1 MQQNLPNNSV
11 SAHERRRN
19 GLKTLLKSILK
30 GSLFSISVYVLWTAA
45 VFLSRTEGDIAKY
58 TIRLFLA
65 SGIAI
70 VYHMIFQSDRNKWAL
85 MTSAVFSGILL
96 CVIELAMI
104 GKTTFLMMHFYK
116 NMYRENVACI
126 EAVSLIAYGVHIL
139 PVMFKKDRV
148 ASEGIHEEKPSSVFG
163 TLLYA
168 LYFVLPVVL
177 MGIAGTL
184 ITVAANSIIPV
195 IISVGIISCVGVM
208 LFDFQ
213 SKRSGRRSGFLL
225 ASAIQAAVVLI
236 AAYIVIV
243 PLSSAFKWSLTFYGA
258 GVLALIGLLAV
269 FFAIFLY
276 ALLSVA
282 LHALKRTQ
290 FPALT

>member
-1 MQQNLPNNSV
+1 MQRNLPNNSV

-30 GSLFSISVYVLWTAA
+30 GLLFSISVYVLWTAA

-70 VYHMIFQSDRNKWAL
+70 VYHMIFQPDRNKWAL

-96 CVIELAMI
+96 CVIELSMI
-104 GKTTFLMMHFYK
+104 GKTTFLMMHIYK
-116 NMYRENVACI
+116 SMYHENVACI
-126 EAVSLIAYGVHIL
+126 EAVSLIVYGVHIL
-139 PVMFKKDRV
+139 PVLLKKDRA
-148 ASEGIHEEKPSSVFG
+148 ASEGSNDEKPSGVPG
-163 TLLYA
+163 MLLHA

-177 MGIAGTL
+177 MGVAGIL
-184 ITVAANSIIPV
+184 ITVAANSIIPQ
-195 IISVGIISCVGVM
+195 IISVGTISCVGVM
-208 LFDFQ
+208 LFDRLT
-213 SKRSGRRSGFLL
+213 KRSGRRSGFLL
-225 ASAIQAAVVLI
+225 ASAILAAVVLT
-236 AAYIVIV
+236 ASYIVIV
-243 PLSSAFKWSLTFYGA
+243 PLSSTFKWSLTFYGA
-258 GVLALIGLLAV
+258 GVLTLNGLLAV
-269 FFAIFLY
+269 FSVIFLY

-282 LHALKRTQ
+282 LRALKRTQ

>member
-1 MQQNLPNNSV
+1 M
-11 SAHERRRN
+11 
-19 GLKTLLKSILK
+19 KTLLKSILK
-30 GSLFSISVYVLWTAA
+30 GLLFSISVYVLWTAA

-65 SGIAI
+65 SGITI
-70 VYHMIFQSDRNKWAL
+70 IYHMIFQPDRNKWAVFA
-85 MTSAVFSGILL
+85 SAVFSSVLL

-184 ITVAANSIIPV
+184 ITVAANSIIPQ
-195 IISVGIISCVGVM
+195 IISVGTISCVGVM
-208 LFDFQ
+208 LFDRLT
-213 SKRSGRRSGFLL
+213 KRSGRRSGFLL
-225 ASAIQAAVVLI
+225 ASAILAAVVLT
-236 AAYIVIV
+236 ASYIVIV
-243 PLSSAFKWSLTFYGA
+243 PLSSTFKWSLTFYGA
-258 GVLALIGLLAV
+258 GVLTLNGLLAV

-282 LHALKRTQ
+282 LRALKRTQ